1 MKKKKL
7 PKDILQELIRKREEN
22 IILLSKWS
30 DANLNELSKNY
41 SNAQETA
48 YEENRFESY
57 KILSEKLSQI
67 SAAKNIKF
75 SYSEEASD
83 WIHW

>member
-41 SNAQETA
+41 SNAQ
-48 YEENRFESY
+48 
-57 KILSEKLSQI
+57 
-67 SAAKNIKF
+67 
-75 SYSEEASD
+75 
-83 WIHW
+83 